1 MSYVTKNLKKLIQKD
16 TYVHFL
22 QTLRYSLYVI
32 LHPADG
38 NWDLI
43 HAKRGSYSAANF
55 IVILTLL
62 THIWK
67 LQYTSF
73 IFNEVNWEKVNIF
86 KEIATILLPL
96 AIFCICNWAVTTLFD
111 GKGHL
116 GDIYKGTAYALTPYP
131 LIQIPLIIISQF
143 LTVEEGTF
151 YEVFNTVSLVWCALL
166 IFMAM
171 TEFAKRLFPDHIP
184 YEEKL
189 AILEECMNYE
199 NEYLIDHPGRLY
211 EGVVETLTKLK
222 KDYDLLLLSNCQK
235 NYIETFLKSTHLES
249 FFVDKVCWGDN
260 FKPKHENM
268 ELLVNRGNYEK
279 AFYVGDT
286 EGDENETHLA
296 GYRFAYASFGFG
308 KAKNPEYILKTFSDL
323 VEVSKK
329 EFN

>member
-1 MSYVTKNLKKLIQKD
+1 MKNAIIFD
-16 TYVHFL
+16 IDG
-22 QTLRYSLYVI
+22 TL
-32 LHPADG
+32 
-38 NWDLI
+38 WD
-43 HAKRGSYSAANF
+43 S
-55 IVILTLL
+55 
-62 THIWK
+62 TH
-67 LQYTSF
+67 
-73 IFNEVNWEKVNIF
+73 
-86 KEIATILLPL
+86 EIAEAWNKITLESKYHFELDFEGILN
-96 AIFCICNWAVTTLFD
+96 CM
-111 GKGHL
+111 G
-116 GDIYKGTAYALTPYP
+116 
-131 LIQIPLIIISQF
+131 
-143 LTVEEGTF
+143 
-151 YEVFNTVSLVWCALL
+151 
-166 IFMAM
+166 MAM
-171 TEFAKRLFPDHIP
+171 TEFAKRLFPNHIP

-211 EGVVETLTKLK
+211 EGVVETLTELK

-268 ELLVNRGNYEK
+268 ELLVSRGKYEK

-296 GYRFAYASFGFG
+296 GYHFAYASFGFG
-308 KAKNPEYILKTFSDL
+308 KAKSPEYILKKFSDL